1 MGEGEDITKEQLK
14 KEIQDIL
21 KDADLD
27 NTSAK
32 KVILLTDLS
41 DIKLLQRIYYR
52 NHLFFSKKLTSW
64 LKILISGSY
73 AASGEAGL

>member
-41 DIKLLQRIYYR
+41 DIKLLQRI
-52 NHLFFSKKLTSW
+52 K
-64 LKILISGSY
+64 
-73 AASGEAGL
+73 

>member
-32 KVILLTDLS
+32 KVIP
-41 DIKLLQRIYYR
+41 
-52 NHLFFSKKLTSW
+52 
-64 LKILISGSY
+64 
-73 AASGEAGL
+73 GESFPVDNFKEHRAQ